1 MDSAIF
7 RQIPKMD
14 RLLEGEAVRAAAED
28 LPRAEAREAVRKE
41 LDRLRK
47 ELADGAAMP
56 GEREL
61 DLRLAGAVRRAGQPR
76 LRRVV
81 NATGIVLHTN
91 LGRAPLSAGTAA
103 HVAETAAGYS
113 NLEYDLETGGRGSRN
128 DLAEELLCRVTG
140 AEAALVVNNNAAAVF
155 LMLNTHAR
163 GKKVA
168 VSRGELVE
176 IGGAFRVPEIMRA
189 SGADLM
195 EIGTTNKTHP
205 EDYRRALENGA
216 QAILKV
222 HTSNFRVTGFA
233 ASVEAEELAGLAEEY
248 GVPLFYDLGSA
259 LPVRKE
265 MLGLPEGIF
274 AGDAAPVCDVC
285 CFSGDKLF
293 GAGQAGIVLGRA
305 EAVAAMK
312 KNQLSRILRV
322 DKMTLAALEDTARWY
337 LDPEQ
342 ALEKVP
348 VLRMLRADAGRLR
361 QDAEHMAERLARIC
375 PSCAFAAVPCTDA
388 PGGGALPGVELPGWA
403 VAVSH
408 AARSANE
415 LEEFLRGR
423 DRPVIAR
430 IRDGRLLLSVRT
442 VLPEDGPAVEEAFRA
457 LEKES

>member
-1 MDSAIF
+1 MDTGIF

-14 RLLEGEAVRAAAED
+14 RLLDGAAVREASANV
-28 LPRAEAREAVRKE
+28 PRAEVRLAVRRE
-41 LDRLRK
+41 LDRLRE
-47 ELADGAAMP
+47 ELTDGAAMP

-61 DLRLAGAVRRAGQPR
+61 DLRLARAVRLAGQSR

-91 LGRAPLSAGTAA
+91 LGRAPLSPEAAG
-103 HVAETAAGYS
+103 HVSEIAAGYS

-140 AEAALVVNNNAAAVF
+140 AEAAMVVNNNAAAVF
-155 LMLNTHAR
+155 LMLYTHAR

-189 SGADLM
+189 SGAELM

-222 HTSNFRVTGFA
+222 HTSNFRVTGFT
-233 ASVEAEELAGLAEEY
+233 ASVDAAELSELAQEY

-265 MLGLPEGIF
+265 LLGLPEGIC
-274 AGDAAPVCDVC
+274 AGDAAPLCDVC

-293 GAGQAGIVLGRA
+293 GAGQAGIVLGRT

-312 KNQLSRILRV
+312 RNQLARILRV
-322 DKMTLAALEDTARWY
+322 DKMTLAAVEDTARWY
-337 LDPEQ
+337 LDPEH
-342 ALEKVP
+342 AADRVP
-348 VLRMLRADAGRLR
+348 ALRMIRADAEQLKR
-361 QDAEHMAERLARIC
+361 EAERLTERLREIC
-375 PSCAFAAVPCTDA
+375 PSCAFETAPCSDA

-403 VAVSH
+403 VAVRH
-408 AARSANE
+408 ERKNANE
-415 LEEFLRGR
+415 LESFLRQQ
-423 DRPVIAR
+423 DVPVIAR
-430 IRDGRLLLSVRT
+430 IRDGRLMLSVRT
-442 VLPEDGPAVEEAFRA
+442 ILREDEPAVEEAFRN
-457 LEKES
+457 LEKEE